1 MCDLKCLGECGG
13 ECNQITG
20 LCGTCTKTK
29 YGSFCNKTCPVT
41 CKAGV
46 YEILENAKCATKDS
60 GENGILKSVQ
70 LIEKM
75 GHVRKILGNV
85 SCVKEDSGE
94 ANVLTTVQ
102 LIVKAVHV
110 FKTPGIASSV
120 RDGFGE

>member
-1 MCDLKCLGECGG
+1 M
-13 ECNQITG
+13 
-20 LCGTCTKTK
+20 
-29 YGSFCNKTCPVT
+29 Y
-41 CKAGV
+41 V

-75 GHVRKILGNV
+75 GRVRKILGNV
-85 SCVKEDSGE
+85 SVKEDSGE